1 MCRPF
6 MPAYWEI
13 EHYFSQSTF
22 LDLYIPETFLD
33 YSYKY
38 LTWLGA
44 GEEEANCFS
53 PFICVNLFN
62 FLSTSEEGINHFL
75 FKRLNYWRS
84 ETKISQPINTPV
96 FCDPESMWIILCL
109 CLPLCENL
117 EIIMG
122 FFSIWL
128 VGYLASITAFL
139 LTEGF
144 ISCSGFVS
152 D

>member
-1 MCRPF
+1 
-6 MPAYWEI
+6 
-13 EHYFSQSTF
+13 
-22 LDLYIPETFLD
+22 
-33 YSYKY
+33 
-38 LTWLGA
+38 
-44 GEEEANCFS
+44 
-53 PFICVNLFN
+53 
-62 FLSTSEEGINHFL
+62 
-75 FKRLNYWRS
+75 
-84 ETKISQPINTPV
+84 
-96 FCDPESMWIILCL
+96 MWIILCL